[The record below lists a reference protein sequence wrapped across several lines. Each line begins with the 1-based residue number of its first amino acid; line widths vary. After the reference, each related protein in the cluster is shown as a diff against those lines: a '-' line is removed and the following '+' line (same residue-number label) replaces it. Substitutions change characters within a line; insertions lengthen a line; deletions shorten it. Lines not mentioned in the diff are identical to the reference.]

1 MNESPCLSPL
11 TSTFLVSFHI
21 NLQENRFANFFTVRF
36 GATSDTDMT
45 LSILTVSMVIF
56 ISIVA
61 LEIDIFYSVQYQE
74 PPHYRIINAILSNVF
89 LCLIHLM

>member
-1 MNESPCLSPL
+1 MNESPCLSPF

-21 NLQENRFANFFTVRF
+21 NLQENRFANLLIFTVRF

-45 LSILTVSMVIF
+45 LSILTVSMLIF

-61 LEIDIFYSVQYQE
+61 LEIKIYILQGSI
-74 PPHYRIINAILSNVF
+74 PRTPHFRIINAILRNVF
-89 LCLIHLM
+89 YA

>member
-45 LSILTVSMVIF
+45 LSILTVSMLIF

-61 LEIDIFYSVQYQE
+61 LEIKIYFTVFNTKN
-74 PPHYRIINAILSNVF
+74 PPPILE
-89 LCLIHLM
+89 